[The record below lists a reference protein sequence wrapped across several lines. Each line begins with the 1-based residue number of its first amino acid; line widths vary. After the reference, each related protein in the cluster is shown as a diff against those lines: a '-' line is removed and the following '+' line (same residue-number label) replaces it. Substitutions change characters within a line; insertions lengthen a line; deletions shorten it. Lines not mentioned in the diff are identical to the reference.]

1 MLSASREVER
11 TMEAVR
17 VEEPGGPEALVLR
30 EVDTPEPGVGEVLI
44 RVEVAGVNYADTGVR
59 AGMMFGPHAQELP
72 VTPGFEVA
80 GTVAALGEG
89 VDGIEEGARVVA
101 VLDSGGYAEYA
112 VALAEA
118 AVEVPDDV
126 SLEAATAALLV
137 QGITAYGV
145 LHDAARILPGESV
158 LVQAAAGGVG
168 SLAVQ
173 LARLA
178 GVETVIGTAGNEEK
192 RELVRSLGVDQAVD
206 YGEEEWPER
215 VLEATNGRG
224 VDVVL
229 ESVGG
234 EAGARAFEC
243 LAPLGRLVM
252 FGAASGRPMPP
263 PDLMRLNVQGQSVAG
278 FGGPWI
284 RPGRAEAARVEISH
298 HLTTGE
304 LKPVIGLSLPLAQAA
319 EAHRALENRE
329 TTGKVLLTVV

>member
-1 MLSASREVER
+1 MRAI
-11 TMEAVR
+11 R
-17 VEEPGGPEALVLR
+17 VEEPGGPDALVLR
-30 EVDTPEPGVGEVLI
+30 DVAEPEPGAREVLI

-59 AGMMFGPHAQELP
+59 AGMMFGPHAHELP

-89 VDGIEEGARVVA
+89 VAGPEEGTRVVA

-112 VALAEA
+112 VAGAGSL
-118 AVEVPDDV
+118 VEVPDGV

-137 QGITAYGV
+137 QGITAYGT
-145 LHDAARILPGESV
+145 LHDAGRLAAGESV

-173 LARLA
+173 LARIA
-178 GVETVIGTAGNEEK
+178 GAETVIGTAGSEEK
-192 RELVRSLGVDQAVD
+192 REFVRSLGADLAVD
-206 YGEEEWPER
+206 YGEDDWPER
-215 VLEATNGRG
+215 VLEATDGRG
-224 VDVVL
+224 ADVVL

-234 EAGARAFEC
+234 DAGARAFEC

-252 FGAASGRPMPP
+252 FGAASGSPMPP
-263 PDLMRLNVQGQSVAG
+263 PDLMRMNVQGQTVTG

-284 RPGRAEAARVEISH
+284 RPGRAGAAREEISRNIAS
-298 HLTTGE
+298 GE
-304 LKPVIGLSLPLAQAA
+304 LEPVIGLSLPLERAA

-329 TTGKVLLTVV
+329 TTGKILLTV

>member
-1 MLSASREVER
+1 LRDAPE
-11 TMEAVR
+11 
-17 VEEPGGPEALVLR
+17 PEAG
-30 EVDTPEPGVGEVLI
+30 EGEVLI

-59 AGMMFGPHAQELP
+59 AGMMFGPHAHELP

-89 VDGIEEGARVVA
+89 VEGPGEGTRVVA

-112 VALAEA
+112 VAGAESV
-118 AVEVPDDV
+118 VEVPDGV

-145 LHDAARILPGESV
+145 LHDAGSLAAGESV

-168 SLAVQ
+168 TLAVQ

-178 GVETVIGTAGNEEK
+178 GARTVIGTAGSEEK
-192 RELVRSLGVDQAVD
+192 RSLVRSLGADQAVD
-206 YGEEEWPER
+206 YGENGWPDK
-215 VLEATNGRG
+215 VLQATDGRG

-234 EAGARAFEC
+234 EAGARAFES
-243 LAPLGRLVM
+243 LATLGRLVM
-252 FGAASGRPMPP
+252 FGAASGKPMPP
-263 PDLMRLNVQGQSVAG
+263 PDLMRMNVQGQTVSG

-284 RPGRAEAARVEISH
+284 RPGRAQAARREISG
-298 HLTTGE
+298 HLQTGE
-304 LKPVIGLSLPLAQAA
+304 LEPVIGLSLPLAEAA
-319 EAHRALENRE
+319 EAHRALESRQ
-329 TTGKVLLTVV
+329 TTGKILLTVA